1 MVVANLGIAYM
12 FLRLCQ
18 TNELVDEL
26 SARENALFY
35 INRAK
40 QNTRKQS
47 HSRDDKCAFL
57 LGNAGIYAV
66 AAAISHL
73 NRQPTALKKDLAHF
87 EQGFSACK
95 PMNFSRYGSDEFLVG
110 RAGFLGK
117 FFIVVH

>member
-1 MVVANLGIAYM
+1 M

-26 SARENALFY
+26 SANENATHY

-40 QNTRKQS
+40 QNTRRHS
-47 HSRDDKCAFL
+47 HARDRCAL
-57 LGNAGIYAV
+57 LCGTAGIHAV

-73 NRQPTALKKDLAHF
+73 NREPAALRDDLANF
-87 EQGFSACK
+87 ERGFDACK
-95 PMNFSRYGSDEFLVG
+95 PIHFNPNGSDEFLVG

-117 FFIVVH
+117 FSDAEH